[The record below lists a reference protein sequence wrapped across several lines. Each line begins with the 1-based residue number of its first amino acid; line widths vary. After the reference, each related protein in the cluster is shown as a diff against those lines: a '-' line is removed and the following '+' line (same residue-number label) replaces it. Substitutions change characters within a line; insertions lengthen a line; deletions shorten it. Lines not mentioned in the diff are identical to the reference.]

1 MPDETEYDKKWRQI
15 CERIIAVSATGGDI
29 RPLQKQ
35 LQELLK
41 EKEQNMGLRL
51 LLVR

>member
-1 MPDETEYDKKWRQI
+1 MSSKKSYEDRFKEI
-15 CERIIAVSATGGDI
+15 AERIIAVSATNGDP

-41 EKEQNMGLRL
+41 EKEQDEKNAAS
-51 LLVR
+51 